1 MELAGLPDKTF
12 VNENF
17 QYAKRSWA
25 VRSALILRPALRKAG
40 VTAAA
45 VVVVVAVAEPCP

>member
-17 QYAKRSWA
+17 EYAKRSWA
-25 VRSALILRPALRKAG
+25 ARSGLTLRPALRKAG
-40 VTAAA
+40 VTTTA
-45 VVVVVAVAEPCP
+45 VVVVVAVAAVCL